1 VARGANYKYWGFGA
15 IAIGSFAS
23 VVDHGSV
30 NIALPSIATHFD
42 TNLPTVPNLPTVQWI
57 VIGYALTISAL
68 LLPMGRLADL
78 LGRKEVYIAGSALF
92 VLGAVLAG
100 LANHLEV
107 LILARIV
114 QGVGAA
120 MSQGTGMAIIA
131 SMFPAGERGKAIGL
145 IMTVVGTGA
154 VAGPAVGGLL
164 VDALG
169 WRSVFF
175 FNVPLGALGVLA
187 SLVVLAGRSSQPA
200 SPDTQRQ
207 RFDWRGAALSTGALV
222 LFLLAITSLPN
233 FGLNSPPILGGFLGF
248 AVLLGAFIWWEL
260 RCATPL
266 LDLSLF
272 QRKTFSFGATAALLI
287 FLGSSAVFFLMPFYL
302 QRVLAYSPGKA
313 GLVVVPGALC
323 MALLGP
329 LSGHLSDRYGWRRF
343 TVGGLALSA
352 MGLFMLSRLTEGS
365 SLALVIPALIMSS
378 SGMGIFYSPNTSS
391 ILSAVEQERYGVVSA
406 FLNLVRN
413 GANVTSIAMAA
424 AIVTATMGSMGYEP
438 SLAAVTG
445 GGVTHAF
452 TLGMSRAYLVMT
464 FLLITGMV
472 VSAFKFEQK

>member
-1 VARGANYKYWGFGA
+1 MRLGVARGANYKYWGFGA

-42 TNLPTVPNLPTVQWI
+42 TDLPTVQWI
-57 VIGYALTISAL
+57 VIGYALTSSAL

-107 LILARIV
+107 LVLARIV

-131 SMFPAGERGKAIGL
+131 SMFPAGERGKALGL

-200 SPDTQRQ
+200 SPETQR
-207 RFDWRGAALSTGALV
+207 RSFDWWGAALSTGALV
-222 LFLLAITSLPN
+222 LFLLAITNLPN
-233 FGLNSPPILGGFLGF
+233 FGLNSPPILGGLLGF

-266 LDLSLF
+266 LDMRLF
-272 QRKTFSFGATAALLI
+272 QSKTFSFGAMAALLI

-323 MALLGP
+323 MAVLGP

-352 MGLFMLSRLTEGS
+352 TGLFMLARLTEGS

-378 SGMGIFYSPNTSS
+378 SGMGVFYSPNTSS

-464 FLLITGMV
+464 VLLIAGMV